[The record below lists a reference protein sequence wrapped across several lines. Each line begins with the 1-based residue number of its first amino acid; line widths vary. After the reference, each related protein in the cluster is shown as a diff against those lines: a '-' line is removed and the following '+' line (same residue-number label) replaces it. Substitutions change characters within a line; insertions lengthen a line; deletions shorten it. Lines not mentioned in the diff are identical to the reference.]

1 MKSVS
6 IYPQEWDGEALTI
19 DRDILIAVVYP
30 GAGEGHLEVL
40 VPTYEEQL
48 RALFERPVILRD
60 RMLFPWSA
68 EAVKYALE
76 TGLAPMGLYGEQD
89 P

>member
-1 MKSVS
+1 MNAVS
-6 IYPQEWDGEALTI
+6 IYPQEWDGDQLTI

-76 TGLAPMGLYGEQD
+76 TGLAPLGLCGEQD
-89 P
+89 R